1 MIPIRFHPEDRA
13 RGIGAVI
20 VRDGYGA
27 AYSKDVIWVRPSAL
41 EMLDELGIRYE
52 RVNGDFAHTH
62 KKPNPKKKEKKSVRS
77 R

>member
-1 MIPIRFHPEDRA
+1 MIPIRFDPKDRA

-27 AYSKDVIWVRPSAL
+27 AFSKDVIWVRPSAL
-41 EMLDELGIRYE
+41 KILDELGIKYE
-52 RVNGDFAHTH
+52 RVNGDTANAQ
-62 KKPNPKKKEKKSVRS
+62 KKPNRKKKPVRT

>member
-1 MIPIRFHPEDRA
+1 MIPIRFDPKDRA

-41 EMLDELGIRYE
+41 KILDELGIRYQ
-52 RVNGDFAHTH
+52 RVNEDTAHAQ
-62 KKPNPKKKEKKSVRS
+62 KKPIRKKRSVRI